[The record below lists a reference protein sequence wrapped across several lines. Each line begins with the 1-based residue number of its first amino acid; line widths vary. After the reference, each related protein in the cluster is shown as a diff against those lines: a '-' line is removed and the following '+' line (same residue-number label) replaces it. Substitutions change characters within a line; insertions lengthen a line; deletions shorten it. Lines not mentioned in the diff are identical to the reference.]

1 MTALIT
7 ALAAL
12 ATGPTLHALAVQAGT
27 DLPLR
32 PFTLSCPR
40 CPNTTWSTRCAC
52 GRSRVREAGTGV
64 VAAIGAGVVAGAIGW
79 VPTLVA
85 HLLLVAVTTIL
96 IVTDFDHMRIP
107 NRILYPG
114 GIACLVLLGVG
125 AFAEGRPGD
134 LVRGLAAG
142 ALYWGVFLVVWLSAR
157 GQGFG
162 FGDVRLAALLGLF
175 LGFHSWQLLARGLLA
190 TALLGGIPAIV
201 LLAQGKGRKTLLP
214 YGPPLIL
221 GTWLAIAIM

>member
-1 MTALIT
+1 M
-7 ALAAL
+7 ALAGL
-12 ATGPTLHALAVQAGT
+12 VSGPLLHTLAVQAGA

-32 PFTLSCPR
+32 PFALSCPR
-40 CPNTTWSTRCAC
+40 CPDTTWSVRCAC
-52 GRSRVREAGTGV
+52 GRSRLREVGTGA
-64 VAAIGAGVVAGAIGW
+64 VAAIGAGVVSGAIGW
-79 VPTLVA
+79 VPTLAA
-85 HLLLVAVTTIL
+85 HLLLVAVTTVL
-96 IVTDFDHMRIP
+96 IVTDLDHMRIP

-114 GIACLVLLGVG
+114 GIACLVLLAAG
-125 AFAEGRPGD
+125 ALAENRPGN

-142 ALYWGVFLVVWLSAR
+142 ALYWMVFLVVWLSAR

-162 FGDVRLAALLGLF
+162 FGDVRLSALLGLF
-175 LGFHSWQLLARGLLA
+175 LGFHSWQLLAWGLLA

>member
-1 MTALIT
+1 M
-7 ALAAL
+7 ALAGMAS
-12 ATGPTLHALAVQAGT
+12 GPVLHTLAVQAGA

-32 PFTLSCPR
+32 PLALNCPR
-40 CPNTTWSTRCAC
+40 CPNTTWTIRCAC
-52 GRSRVREAGTGV
+52 GRSRWREAGTGA
-64 VAAIGAGVVAGAIGW
+64 VAAIGAGVVTGAIGW
-79 VPTLVA
+79 VPTLAA

-96 IVTDFDHMRIP
+96 IVTDLDHMRIP

-114 GIACLVLLGVG
+114 GITCLVLLSAG
-125 AFAEGRPGD
+125 AFAEDRPGD

-142 ALYWGVFLVVWLSAR
+142 ALYWGVFLVVWLSAK

-162 FGDVRLAALLGLF
+162 FGDVRLSALLGLF

-201 LLAQGKGRKTLLP
+201 LLVRGKGRKTLLP

-221 GTWLAIAIM
+221 GTWIAIAMM

>member
-1 MTALIT
+1 M
-7 ALAAL
+7 ALAGLVA
-12 ATGPTLHALAVQAGT
+12 GPILHTLAVQAGA

-40 CPNTTWSTRCAC
+40 CPNTSWSTRCAC
-52 GRSRVREAGTGV
+52 GRSRLRELATGV
-64 VAAIGAGVVAGAIGW
+64 VAGIGAWMLTGGVGW
-79 VPTLVA
+79 IPILAA
-85 HLLLVAVTTIL
+85 HLLTVAVTTIL
-96 IVTDFDHMRIP
+96 IVTDLDHMRIP

-114 GIACLVLLGVG
+114 GIACLVLLGLG
-125 AFAEGRPGD
+125 AFAAGRRGD
-134 LVRGLAAG
+134 LVRGLLAG
-142 ALYWGVFLVVWLSAR
+142 AIYWALFLVVWLIAR

-175 LGFHSWQLLARGLLA
+175 LGFHSWQVLASGLLA

-201 LLAQGKGRKTLLP
+201 LLALGKGRKTLLP

>member
-1 MTALIT
+1 MALT
-7 ALAAL
+7 GLAA
-12 ATGPTLHALAVQAGT
+12 GPTLHTLAVQAGA

-32 PFTLSCPR
+32 PFALSCPR
-40 CPNTTWSTRCAC
+40 CSNTKWSIRCSC
-52 GRSRVREAGTGV
+52 GRSRVRELGTGT
-64 VAAIGAGVVAGAIGW
+64 VAALGAGLIAGAIGW
-79 VPTLVA
+79 APTLAA
-85 HLLLVAVTTIL
+85 HLLCVAVTTIL

-114 GIACLVLLGVG
+114 GIACLILLGAG
-125 AFAEGRPGD
+125 AFAEGRRGD
-134 LVRGLAAG
+134 LARGLAAG

>member
-1 MTALIT
+1 M
-7 ALAAL
+7 
-12 ATGPTLHALAVQAGT
+12 
-27 DLPLR
+27 
-32 PFTLSCPR
+32 
-40 CPNTTWSTRCAC
+40 
-52 GRSRVREAGTGV
+52 REVGTGA
-64 VAAIGAGVVAGAIGW
+64 VAAIGAGVVTGAIGW
-79 VPTLVA
+79 VPTLAA

-96 IVTDFDHMRIP
+96 IVTDLDHMRIP

-114 GIACLVLLGVG
+114 GFACLALLGLG
-125 AFAEGRPGD
+125 AFADGRLGD

-142 ALYWGVFLVVWLSAR
+142 ALYWCVFLVVWLSAR

-162 FGDVRLAALLGLF
+162 FGDVRLSALLGLF
-175 LGFHSWQLLARGLLA
+175 LGFHSWQLLAWGLLA

-201 LLAQGKGRKTLLP
+201 LLALGKGRKTLLP

>member
-12 ATGPTLHALAVQAGT
+12 ATGPTLHTLAVQAGAN
-27 DLPLR
+27 LPLR
-32 PFTLSCPR
+32 PFALSCPR
-40 CPNTTWSTRCAC
+40 CPNTTWSLRCTC
-52 GRSRVREAGTGV
+52 GRNRLREAGTGV
-64 VAAIGAGVVAGAIGW
+64 VAAIGAGVVAGAVGW
-79 VPTLVA
+79 VPTLAA

-96 IVTDFDHMRIP
+96 IVTDLDHMRIP

-114 GIACLVLLGVG
+114 GIACLLLLGVG
-125 AFAEGRPGD
+125 AFAEDRPGD
-134 LVRGLAAG
+134 LARGLAAG

-175 LGFHSWQLLARGLLA
+175 LGFHSWPLLARGLLA
-190 TALLGGIPAIV
+190 TAVLGGVPAIV

-221 GTWLAIAIM
+221 GTWLAVAIM